1 MPLLGAPGVSAM
13 VRVSIWREL
22 YLSFIHSLN
31 RVAIGLPCSGYS
43 VSVRIPKC
51 PKGGIP
57 LHLLLLQPRVRSFSR
72 VATPTLSR
80 KCGGV
85 SASRCFLPRGPC
97 RPLVSPGVRSDRR
110 EKAQALR
117 AEPLNWQA
125 GESVADI
132 GCNPALNAWAFS
144 HVLPKYAPAKMRPES
159 IGHTK
164 SRLIREG
171 VSIGGVARLDT
182 CMVISRRLNEFAGCH
197 PVVSRHP
204 RPVSR
209 GRRAGPL
216 RLVPEMPSLADRA
229 MIWLQS
235 FRILVPGTERVD
247 HAHGRGFAG
256 EGLTAHAG

>member
-1 MPLLGAPGVSAM
+1 MPLLGAPGVTAM
-13 VRVSIWREL
+13 VRVSIGREL

-110 EKAQALR
+110 EKAQVVR

-125 GESVADI
+125 GFRGGISVAI
-132 GCNPALNAWAFS
+132 QPSMLGPSATSSRNT
-144 HVLPKYAPAKMRPES
+144 HLPRCGPNLS
-159 IGHTK
+159 
-164 SRLIREG
+164 
-171 VSIGGVARLDT
+171 DT
-182 CMVISRRLNEFAGCH
+182 QSLGSF
-197 PVVSRHP
+197 
-204 RPVSR
+204 
-209 GRRAGPL
+209 GRAC
-216 RLVPEMPSLADRA
+216 
-229 MIWLQS
+229 Q
-235 FRILVPGTERVD
+235 
-247 HAHGRGFAG
+247 
-256 EGLTAHAG
+256 